1 MPGRLTGV
9 FHIHA
14 THALYVGPLIAAS
27 RHQHHA
33 GQVMWAPGG
42 MDVEGAHG
50 PPRRGALHCVPPHEA
65 HGHGATAVAAV
76 LWVDRDDVRWDRVSP
91 EPALR
96 LPAGLTL
103 DAPLGPELA
112 QVVADA
118 LLGVVA
124 PMHDARPC
132 EPRHPAVRRMCS
144 LLDDQTAD
152 GNVGIGELARRSG
165 LSARQL
171 RHRFTAELGIN
182 PSAYRRWRRLR
193 HAIMAVGRGATLTEG
208 ALEGGFADAAHFSR
222 VFQAQFGMAPS
233 QAFASVHFA
242 GSPAGSSR
250 R

>member
-1 MPGRLTGV
+1 MSGRLTGV
-9 FHIHA
+9 FHTYS

-27 RHQHHA
+27 RHEHHA
-33 GQVMWAPGG
+33 GQIMWAPGG
-42 MDVEGAHG
+42 VEVEGEHG
-50 PPRRGALHCVPPHEA
+50 PSRRVVHCLRPHEA
-65 HGHGATAVAAV
+65 HRHGAAAVAAV
-76 LWVDRDDVRWDRVSP
+76 LWVDRDDVRWDPGPS
-91 EPALR
+91 EPTLR
-96 LPAGLTL
+96 LPGGLTL
-103 DAPLGPELA
+103 DAPVGPELA
-112 QVVADA
+112 QVVAGA

-124 PMHDARPC
+124 PQHDARAR

-152 GNVGIGELARRSG
+152 GKLGIGELARHSG

-193 HAIMAVGRGATLTEG
+193 HAIVAVGRGATLTEG
-208 ALEGGFADAAHFSR
+208 AHEGGFADGAHFSR

-242 GSPAGSSR
+242 DSSR